1 MFAIFTGTKKGIWH
15 GIIRRLALECVT
27 VVLTARDEKI
37 GSITVS
43 LLVKYG
49 LGNVFLYQLDVQDQC
64 SVVSL
69 AKYVKIQF
77 GRLDNCES
85 EKDDL
90 KARALEAANAVQVH
104 IDFLPSSDRMVDHAI
119 ESFTAGRNQAEM
131 L

>member
-15 GIIRRLALECVT
+15 GILALECVT

-77 GRLDNCES
+77 GRLDILS
-85 EKDDL
+85 PTSPSTYRFFRIL
-90 KARALEAANAVQVH
+90 QWLALLY
-104 IDFLPSSDRMVDHAI
+104 FLL
-119 ESFTAGRNQAEM
+119 M
-131 L
+131 LLI